1 MKILPVGSRRMD
13 VLITSLW
20 GQTSP
25 CWPVS
30 EFHSS
35 PVRWELPF
43 IPISRMRKP
52 GHREMSLL
60 PRTT

>member
-25 CWPVS
+25 CGQCLS
-30 EFHSS
+30 
-35 PVRWELPF
+35 F
-43 IPISRMRKP
+43 IQPCEVGTTIHPHFTDEETRAQRD
-52 GHREMSLL
+52 ESLA
-60 PRTT
+60 